1 MEIREYLDRQSRSPF
16 AKWFGDL
23 NAPAAAKVTVA
34 LVRLEQGNYSN
45 VKSVGGGVS
54 EYRIDFG
61 PGYRLYFGQ
70 DGETIVILLA
80 GGSKKRQQQD
90 VEDAKRRWLDYK
102 DRKKEA

>member
-80 GGSKKRQQQD
+80 GGLKKRQQQD